1 MKEKIKSVGAG
12 LVPALHIRNTQKGIT
27 LIALIISIVV
37 LLILTIVTM
46 KVLENTGIL
55 EKTKQGVVKHK
66 LEEIHENVRL
76 RYTSLKLGG
85 NLTRDN
91 MADEINDLK
100 ENQYSKYIE
109 KVTLGTNIVF
119 YKMTDKLDGKE
130 YYIDIATGEIKEY
143 VDELAKVT
151 PTDAS
156 LWKKEKTATG
166 YKIIGYTGTG
176 EQLKDVVVPNVFI
189 ENEVEIPVTEV
200 TLNNIAFEGTIT
212 FSSNIMI
219 VFNNS
224 NIVENIVIGDNVT
237 LLPSQNAFQNC
248 TSLKKV
254 TMGRNIKM
262 QNNVSVHY
270 YWFSGC
276 PALEKVTVG
285 SLDEVGINAFLY
297 VGKALEGDIII
308 NEGLTN
314 IGERAFENCSN
325 ITSVTIPSTVTSIGK
340 NAFNGCEKLKLDIT
354 IKAGISLGEGAFN
367 NSGITKLVIEN
378 GISVPNNSFMSCNN
392 LTEVTIGDNVIL
404 NGGGSMS
411 QIAPF
416 NSCTNLKKVIMGKNI
431 QIKTSDN
438 RYTLFMRCPQLEE
451 IQVESLDYIGG
462 SAFMYAKSALK
473 GNIVINEGV
482 TSIGESAFNGCSS
495 ITSVII
501 PRTVTSI
508 GASAFYNCK
517 EMKVNSIPNTID
529 TIGNYAFNG
538 CEKLKLDITI
548 KAGIS
553 LGEGAFNNS
562 GITKL
567 VIENGISVPNNSFM
581 SCNNLTEVTIG
592 DNVIL
597 NGGGSMSQIA
607 PFNSCTNL
615 KKVIMGKN
623 IQIKTSDNRY
633 TLFMRCP
640 QLEEIQ
646 VESLDYIGGSAFM
659 YAKSALKGNI
669 VINEGMTSIGESAF
683 NGCSS
688 ITSVTI
694 PSTVTTI
701 GYGAFQN
708 CTGLKTININM
719 TEEEWNNVSKG
730 SKWNDGVTA
739 TFNYK

>member
-1 MKEKIKSVGAG
+1 
-12 LVPALHIRNTQKGIT
+12 
-27 LIALIISIVV
+27 
-37 LLILTIVTM
+37 
-46 KVLENTGIL
+46 
-55 EKTKQGVVKHK
+55 
-66 LEEIHENVRL
+66 
-76 RYTSLKLGG
+76 
-85 NLTRDN
+85 

-325 ITSVTIPSTVTSIGK
+325 ITSVTIPSTVTSIG
-340 NAFNGCEKLKLDIT
+340 
-354 IKAGISLGEGAFN
+354 
-367 NSGITKLVIEN
+367 
-378 GISVPNNSFMSCNN
+378 
-392 LTEVTIGDNVIL
+392 
-404 NGGGSMS
+404 
-411 QIAPF
+411 
-416 NSCTNLKKVIMGKNI
+416 
-431 QIKTSDN
+431 
-438 RYTLFMRCPQLEE
+438 
-451 IQVESLDYIGG
+451 
-462 SAFMYAKSALK
+462 
-473 GNIVINEGV
+473 
-482 TSIGESAFNGCSS
+482 
-495 ITSVII
+495 
-501 PRTVTSI
+501 
-508 GASAFYNCK
+508 ASAFYNCK

-581 SCNNLTEVTIG
+581 SCNNLTEVTIR